1 MKEYTG
7 KEVIVMACST
17 CNANC
22 SHCYVSYKG
31 NRTPEDLLSI
41 VRNLKK
47 RYSLNI
53 NGAEVLTNFD
63 YLKSYKEIGQHFVLT
78 NGIVFLKNGNVCNTL
93 KENDISS
100 ISLSYHFGI
109 QDNLSLVKIRDLD
122 KIVDIIKS
130 NNFEFRL
137 MTTITS
143 ENYKLIPYMCKKA
156 EELGARGIKFT
167 NFMKQGNGK
176 NLDNKNILSD
186 SQINNF
192 FKLLLE
198 ERDKY
203 KIEELIIERC
213 GTFGKNTL
221 SSHDNFYC
229 DCITDSIVLTPDNNI
244 YPCVFL
250 AQPGYEIGKFENG
263 KIYIYENYENNHD
276 RCIAKQICNEH
287 KKILVKKGVG

>member
-7 KEVIVMACST
+7 KEVIVMACSN

-22 SHCYVSYKG
+22 SHCYISYKG

-78 NGIVFLKNGNVCNTL
+78 SGIVFLKNGNVCNTL

-109 QDNLSLVKIRDLD
+109 QDNLSPVKIRDLD
-122 KIVDIIKS
+122 KIIDIIKS

-198 ERDKY
+198 ERNKY

-244 YPCVFL
+244 YSCVFL
-250 AQPGYEIGKFENG
+250 AQPGYEIGKFKNG